1 MSDKQAR
8 ARVGQLIASKYRLE
22 RLLGAGGMG
31 AVYAATHE
39 FTKRKVAV
47 KLMHEGFATS
57 SMFAERFIREAQAPS
72 AIGHPS
78 IVEVL
83 DGGFD
88 ESGALYL
95 VLEMLHGETLGDIE
109 PPLDVPELVDAVVQ
123 LLEALGAAHKAG
135 FVHRDIKPDN
145 VFITRDSA
153 GRRKVKLLDFGV
165 AGLRESAEN
174 NQLTQTGTILGTPTF
189 MSPEQAKGE
198 RVDQRSDLWAVGAI
212 LYEALAGRAPYEAET
227 YNAVIVSI
235 VTREHVPLERVR
247 PDLPRALLE
256 VIERALRKDTSVRWQ
271 SAEQMAK
278 ALRAIPDLAALSGV
292 VTRPVT
298 PVPEPD
304 ARAATAVAR
313 SKSGGA
319 KSVDGPPLARPA
331 GSRDEAALAPE
342 ANDADV
348 APKATVARRAAREV
362 STVDAPP
369 PDKTV
374 AKPRPRNLATFDTPM
389 PAQPSPSP
397 GPQEPVVAAVGRVA
411 PARAASTEIDDP
423 VVPARASRPTTP
435 SVAGRPSR
443 NSSTGGEATTPS
455 AAPRVGLW
463 VGGAAAVIVLAV
475 GGALLAK
482 NARAKR
488 LEVAALSATSGPS
501 PSEPAA
507 YAPVAAAPVPGPTVA
522 LGTSTELAAH
532 VDPSPPDM
540 EPPVATPSTATPV
553 PEASAKPLN
562 SEDLSLTLGAA
573 QAKLQRCYQDLL
585 AASLLAGA
593 ATPPAVSLNVTLKV
607 TESGRVRDVTL
618 EGAAPDTLLR
628 CVRGHLE
635 AFSFRATSQPAELS
649 FPVVFQPAVIAP

>member
-47 KLMHEGFATS
+47 KLMHEGFAAS
-57 SMFAERFIREAQAPS
+57 SSFAERFIREAQAPS
-72 AIGHPS
+72 AIGHPG

-88 ESGALYL
+88 EGGALYL
-95 VLEMLHGETLGDIE
+95 VLEMLQGETLGDIE

-145 VFITRDSA
+145 VFVTRDSA

-256 VIERALRKDTSVRWQ
+256 VIERGLRKDTSVRWQ

-298 PVPEPD
+298 PVIETD

-313 SKSGGA
+313 VKSGGA
-319 KSVDGPPLARPA
+319 KSVDAPPLARPGGFTEEEA
-331 GSRDEAALAPE
+331 GDGPDAGEA
-342 ANDADV
+342 V
-348 APKATVARRAAREV
+348 ASPKATVARRAAREV
-362 STVDAPP
+362 STVDAPR
-369 PDKTV
+369 PDKTM
-374 AKPRPRNLATFDTPM
+374 AKPQPRNLATFDTPM
-389 PAQPSPSP
+389 PASRA
-397 GPQEPVVAAVGRVA
+397 PQEPVDA
-411 PARAASTEIDDP
+411 PAASPAAASTEIDAP
-423 VVPARASRPTTP
+423 FVPARASRPATP

-443 NSSTGGEATTPS
+443 SATTVGES
-455 AAPRVGLW
+455 NTSSVAAPPVGLW

-482 NARAKR
+482 NARATR
-488 LEVAALSATSGPS
+488 LEVAALSTAPTSIPSGPA
-501 PSEPAA
+501 PYAPAA
-507 YAPVAAAPVPGPTVA
+507 AVPAPVPTAPAEPTAAPEPSPPAVEPPTAAAPLPTTPA
-522 LGTSTELAAH
+522 
-532 VDPSPPDM
+532 P
-540 EPPVATPSTATPV
+540 EPP
-553 PEASAKPLN
+553 AKPLN
-562 SEDLSLTLGAA
+562 SEDLSLTLSAA

-585 AASLLAGA
+585 AASLLAGT

-607 TESGRVRDVTL
+607 AESGSVRDVIL
-618 EGAAPDTLLR
+618 EGAAPDTLTR

-635 AFSFRATSQPAELS
+635 GFSFRATSQPAELS